1 MKKRIIIGLSIFAL
15 IFFAGG
21 IYIVSTIEKATST
34 LDRLIRLHQVEILR
48 EQLLTDARRVQA
60 DLAFKGTHYARELDT
75 VVLHVLELGNQAQ
88 SCLGC
93 HHSEEITAKITDL
106 IQQVRNYKDA
116 LSRVLTIRANTARLE
131 VEERRAVD
139 VGQELV
145 DQLTTMTALTRA
157 RLDQRTRSS
166 LQAIG
171 EMKSVL
177 FVLISIGP
185 ILAIGLAVIFIKGFT
200 RPVKLLLQATRRVKG
215 GDLSVRIQGLQDEF
229 GEVAASFNEMTA
241 SLNEQM
247 QNMQRAEHL
256 KMVGE
261 MAAGLVHEVK
271 NPLAGI
277 KASIQILLQEGNVPK
292 EDRMI
297 LTAVLGE
304 VNRIDS
310 LMKGLLD
317 FARPPKPQ
325 FMPVDMNSVV
335 ESSITLSLPYSSV
348 ASGSRK
354 AIEIIKHLDSGL
366 PMVMADPGQMQQVL
380 LNLLMN
386 AVEAMPEGGTL
397 TVSTSGNPENGT
409 SGDIER
415 AIQIK
420 ISDTGKGINE
430 ETRKKIFQPFFTT
443 KRKGTGL
450 GLAVTKRFIEMHS
463 GTISVD
469 QTPGGGTTF
478 RILLPRTTTEE
489 GNAPSQPLTG
499 R

>member
-1 MKKRIIIGLSIFAL
+1 MKKRIIIGLSVFAL

-75 VVLHVLELGNQAQ
+75 VVAHVLELGNEAR

-106 IQQVRNYKDA
+106 VQQVQNYKDA

-131 VEERRAVD
+131 EEEHRAVD
-139 VGQELV
+139 VGQQLV
-145 DQLTTMTALTRA
+145 DQLTTMTSLTRA
-157 RLDQRTRSS
+157 RLDQRTRAS

-171 EMKSVL
+171 GMKSVL
-177 FVLISIGP
+177 FILISIGP
-185 ILAIGLAVIFIKGFT
+185 ILALGLAVIFIKGFT
-200 RPVKLLLQATRRVKG
+200 RPVGLLLQATRKVKG
-215 GDLSVRIQGLQDEF
+215 GDLSFRIQGLRDEF
-229 GEVAASFNEMTA
+229 GEVAASFNEMSA
-241 SLNEQM
+241 SLHEQI

-277 KASIQILLQEGNVPK
+277 KASIQILLQEGNVPE
-292 EDRMI
+292 EDRVV

-304 VNRIDS
+304 VNRIES

-354 AIEIIKHLDSGL
+354 AVEIVKRLDPRL
-366 PMVMADPGQMQQVL
+366 PMVMADPNQMQQVL
-380 LNLLMN
+380 LNLFMN
-386 AVEAMPEGGTL
+386 AVEAMPGGGTL
-397 TVSTSGNPENGT
+397 TVSTSENLETG
-409 SGDIER
+409 SSPDMGR
-415 AIQIK
+415 HIQIE
-420 ISDTGKGINE
+420 IADTGKGIDE

-443 KRKGTGL
+443 KPTGQGTGL
-450 GLAVTKRFIEMHS
+450 GLSLSYDIVKAHGGEITIE
-463 GTISVD
+463 TTVN
-469 QTPGGGTTF
+469 QETTF
-478 RILLPRTTTEE
+478 IIQLTT
-489 GNAPSQPLTG
+489 QY
-499 R
+499 